1 MEVQIEHSPGNAAAK
16 IKMKTGESVTAEAGA
31 MIAMGPG
38 ITIETTTYKKGGG
51 SVFKALKRMLAGE
64 SFFLNH
70 FSASQDSEIWVG
82 PVLAG
87 DLMTHQLNNETLV
100 VQSGSFMAAE
110 SSVEMDMGW
119 QGFKSM
125 FSGESMFWLK
135 MSGSGKIVLS
145 SFGAIYPLQVDG
157 AVIVDTGHIVAF
169 DETLNFTI
177 RKASKSLIGSILG
190 GEGLV
195 TRFEGKGTVWCQSH
209 NATSFGQAL
218 GPLLR
223 PRSA

>member
-16 IKMKTGESVTAEAGA
+16 IKMKAGESVTAEAGA

-64 SFFLNH
+64 SFL
-70 FSASQDSEIWVG
+70 
-82 PVLAG
+82 LAG

-177 RKASKSLIGSILG
+177 RKASKSLIGSLLG

-209 NATSFGQAL
+209 NATSFGRAL